1 MDQSID
7 FNVAIDLSSDEEDT
21 QTQMADDD
29 EDVDLY
35 GDLQIVLLAHDPLAY
50 EELSD
55 LSGDEFL
62 EEYSTKQPAA
72 LEEEATSDLSED
84 ELMGEHA
91 EPVPDSAAPEDDI
104 QELSF
109 LEDDLLFEEPRY
121 SSTRP
126 SSPTNVTATPPTSP
140 ASADIDIDMDLLAEC
155 PQQNNEPVQGCDPAV
170 MYRTKEEIEKIIAK
184 LPFRPLQATIDRWML
199 RTASPSM
206 QEYITRIRKQMD
218 AEGPS
223 KFFLPWNLRDTI
235 NVKKERQLAQ
245 GPYVNRQM
253 LIEEYR
259 LKKIRESW
267 SKLDD
272 QQ

>member
-1 MDQSID
+1 MDTSID
-7 FNVAIDLSSDEEDT
+7 FKVVLELSSDEEEELMT
-21 QTQMADDD
+21 DDNG
-29 EDVDLY
+29 EVDLY
-35 GDLQIVLLAHDPLAY
+35 GDLSVALLALDQEDILEY

-55 LSGDEFL
+55 LSDDELL
-62 EEYSTKQPAA
+62 EEPTGSVP
-72 LEEEATSDLSED
+72 
-84 ELMGEHA
+84 
-91 EPVPDSAAPEDDI
+91 EPVDNANET

-109 LEDDLLFEEPRY
+109 SEDDLLEEYGEPQY

-126 SSPTNVTATPPTSP
+126 SSPAAPPATPPVSP
-140 ASADIDIDMDLLAEC
+140 APAMNMDMSIDISTEC

-170 MYRTKEEIEKIIAK
+170 LHRTKEEIEEVIAK

-245 GPYVNRQM
+245 GPRVNRQM

-272 QQ
+272 QQMNNDDAAPGK